1 MTHCRVIHCFP
12 GRIPVRLPLMRRVW
26 PLLIVLLSASV
37 PAFAQVTVDLHA
49 LDALPGSGTSTQT
62 PAKHPTAPRRPA
74 RQLSTAKPSTPP
86 SEQVTIVPPIPS
98 APSPSAPAP
107 GAPVTGQ
114 VPPPSPPPAT
124 LPSTTP
130 PTVALVPIPLPTAP
144 EAPPPP
150 PPISDTS
157 ASAAT
162 PSTAGLQV
170 TFGSG
175 QADL

>member
-98 APSPSAPAP
+98 APSPSAP
-107 GAPVTGQ
+107 VTGQ

-157 ASAAT
+157 
-162 PSTAGLQV
+162 
-170 TFGSG
+170 
-175 QADL
+175 